1 MSFKRL
7 AGQSPEG
14 RRPLRGR
21 CLTRLSP
28 EPRVREKTC
37 PFHVRINS
45 FHPFDFFH
53 TRGAAALGQSAR
65 GLSPW
70 WRWPKL
76 APAVVSGRPAAL
88 PVTSRSLD
96 TFGQPRFCSVWEC
109 VLTHVRRA
117 RGVRD
122 DDGGREGGPSDASER
137 RPPGATTRSHTDT
150 HGPPRG
156 AASGPPRPWAW
167 SPRAWNS
174 IQARNVPF
182 LQNT

>member
-70 WRWPKL
+70 WRRPEL
-76 APAVVSGRPAAL
+76 APAVVWGRPAAL

-167 SPRAWNS
+167 SLRAWNS